1 MVIVVC
7 PYSFRFR
14 FVLSCLSLTHVS
26 YFSLPW
32 LGVGVNEGVVGEGG
46 TVGERAG
53 VGEEDGVDEGTG
65 VGVGVEAGIGV
76 QAAGG
81 VEAGG
86 GVAAGVIPL
95 GAGKPGAETGGT
107 GIVCCPFTLIV
118 AREMNTAIPKI
129 ATMMMM
135 IVSVT

>member
-1 MVIVVC
+1 MASSALV
-7 PYSFRFR
+7 
-14 FVLSCLSLTHVS
+14 FVSPRLSPTHVS
-26 YFSLPW
+26 YLPLLW
-32 LGVGVNEGVVGEGG
+32 VGIGVNEGMVGEGA
-46 TVGERAG
+46 T
-53 VGEEDGVDEGTG
+53 VGEEDGVGEGAG

-86 GVAAGVIPL
+86 GVATGVTPP

-135 IVSVT
+135 IVSVTRKSSSFGGC